1 MSVRLYVGATVMA
14 IVVAVA
20 PAAAQERLVHQEV
33 DRNTNAVVR
42 VFKTTDGGRIEVAT
56 PRLKVTKSVVGQRVV
71 TRMTEGAEQLVISL
85 DRDTLAVTSAAG
97 RVTAPRGDREKLE
110 RGRQL
115 ISGSAVGRH
124 AAALIGQ
131 MGFGSGTPVQPM
143 LLTTRAFIL
152 AAAGDDGGNR
162 ELSRWAKEAKA
173 RSSSVARVKVIWR
186 DEEQDSVGKG
196 MTPSDCWDAYA
207 KEAIAAYMEY
217 EECMKDQSWWNIA
230 GQMGCAT
237 IYDMRAIGAFSWWLK
252 CVALN

>member
-1 MSVRLYVGATVMA
+1 MWW
-14 IVVAVA
+14 A
-20 PAAAQERLVHQEV
+20 PASAQDRLVHQEV

-56 PRLKVTKSVVGQRVV
+56 PRLKVTKSVVGQKVV

-85 DRDTLAVTSAAG
+85 DRDTLAVTTTAG
-97 RVTAPRGDREKLE
+97 RVTAPRSDREKLE

-131 MGFGSGTPVQPM
+131 MGFGSATPVQPM

-152 AAAGDDGGNR
+152 AAAGGDGGTR

-173 RSSSVARVKVIWR
+173 RSSSVARVKVIWS
-186 DEEQDSVGKG
+186 DEEQG
-196 MTPSDCWDAYA
+196 MGTTPSDCWDAYA

-217 EECMKDQSWWNIA
+217 EQCMNDQSWWDIL